1 MGSTQEWR
9 RQRKETSDPEH
20 GVVEITQSK
29 QQSGDWKKKKVN
41 IASETCRTLIKDLT
55 FMLPGLHK
63 RRRKR
68 EG

>member
-1 MGSTQEWR
+1 MEKTEERNQSPRTWSSRNYPVQTTEWR
-9 RQRKETSDPEH
+9 LE
-20 GVVEITQSK
+20 
-29 QQSGDWKKKKVN
+29 KKKKVN

-55 FMLPGLHK
+55 FMLPGLYK